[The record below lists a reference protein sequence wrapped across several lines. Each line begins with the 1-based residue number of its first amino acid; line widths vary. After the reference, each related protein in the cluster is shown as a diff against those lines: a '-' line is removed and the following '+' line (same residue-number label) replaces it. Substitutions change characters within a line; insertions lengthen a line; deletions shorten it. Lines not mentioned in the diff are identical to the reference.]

1 MKKISSKTDGLL
13 NWRDLKSVKGKLV
26 YWTMFTL
33 LTLLSLACLIPVLWM
48 FISGF
53 KTPQEMYAVPPTLL
67 PSQWD
72 LSVFAKIWKSAN
84 IGKYATNSLCIIIGA
99 LAFDIICNGL
109 AGYVLAKVRPKGNA
123 LLNTAIFWTMML
135 PGMSMVPL
143 YMTFVDFPVLHVNLT
158 GTYWPLWL
166 MGGTHAFNI
175 FLFRNFF
182 NGIPNDYLEA
192 AKIDGC
198 SNLSAFFKII
208 LPLSKPIISVVTIFS
223 VIGSWGS
230 FFWPYL
236 ILGNTSKEPISIMLF
251 NLTSTNSPF
260 QANEQMLIM
269 MLACIPAIIVYAIF
283 SKQILGG
290 LNMSGIKG

>member
-1 MKKISSKTDGLL
+1 VKKMMNKKDGLL
-13 NWRDLKSVKGKLV
+13 NWSDLTSIKGKV
-26 YWTMFTL
+26 IYWTMFSL
-33 LTLLSLACLIPVLWM
+33 LVLLSLACLVPVLWM

-53 KTPQEMYAVPPTLL
+53 KTTQEMYAVPPTLF
-67 PSQWD
+67 PSEWD
-72 LSVFAKIWKSAN
+72 FSIIKKIWEAAN
-84 IGKYATNSLCIIIGA
+84 IGKYAFNSLCIIVGS

-109 AGYVLAKVRPKGNA
+109 AGYVLAKVRPKGNVI
-123 LLNTAIFWTMML
+123 LNTAIFWTMML

-143 YMTFVDFPVLHVNLT
+143 YMTFVDFPILHVNLT
-158 GTYWPLWL
+158 GTFWPLWL

-182 NGIPNDYLEA
+182 NSIPNDYLEA
-192 AKIDGC
+192 ARIDGC
-198 SNLSAFFKII
+198 SNLGVFFKII

-236 ILGNTSKEPISIMLF
+236 ILGNTDKEPVSIMLY
-251 NLTSTNSPF
+251 NLTSTLSPF
-260 QANEQMLIM
+260 KANEQMLIM
-269 MLACIPAIIVYAIF
+269 MLAAIPAIIVYAIF
-283 SKQILGG
+283 SKKILGG